1 VEQVLRAVEKDA
13 DNLNLRTQA
22 AGNLM
27 GLGFSDAAI
36 SVWPFPDD
44 LFGVVSGGTDFEYIL
59 ELAQQRYNKDPNN
72 LAKLANLAWAHWNG
86 GDGDTAVELAARYLD
101 KLPPERRAFDFT
113 NMILAFQ
120 AGTSGDNEAMRQLL
134 EPLNG
139 FLDQLLASGVDNGDI
154 RAGKAWITYMLGQE
168 APALDHMQKAMFS
181 NLFSVEGLAV
191 WYERAGW
198 NQLPEWRELQDRH
211 REYMEAES
219 AKLLAIAC
227 GSDGFEVWQPSD
239 EQCGRKRSSGPI

>member
-1 VEQVLRAVEKDA
+1 
-13 DNLNLRTQA
+13 
-22 AGNLM
+22 M
-27 GLGFSDAAI
+27 SLGFSDAAI

-44 LFGVVSGGTDFEYIL
+44 LFGVVAGGTDFDYIL

-72 LAKLANLAWAHWNG
+72 LEKLSNLAWAHWNAG
-86 GDGDTAVELAARYLD
+86 NSDMAVELGTRYLE
-101 KLPPERRAFDFT
+101 KLPPERRMFDFT

-120 AGTSGDNEAMRQLL
+120 AGISGDDETMRQLL
-134 EPLNG
+134 EPLDG
-139 FLDQLLASGVDNGDI
+139 FLNQLLASGVDNGDI
-154 RAGKAWITYMLGQE
+154 RAGKAWISFMLGQE
-168 APALDHMQKAMFS
+168 APALENMQKAMFS

-198 NQLPEWRELQDRH
+198 DQLPDWRGLQERH

-227 GSDGFEVWQPSD
+227 GPDGFEAWQPSD
-239 EQCGRKRSSGPI
+239 EECGRKRSTGPI